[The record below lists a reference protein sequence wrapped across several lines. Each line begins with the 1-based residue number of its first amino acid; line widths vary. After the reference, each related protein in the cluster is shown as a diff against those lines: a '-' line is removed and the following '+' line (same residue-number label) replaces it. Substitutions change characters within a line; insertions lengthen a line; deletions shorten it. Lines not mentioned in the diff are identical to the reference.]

1 MEQNFNIT
9 SEGVES
15 PKKSNMTFHMQD
27 FNAAFVPQYQEV
39 VKNKPWVFYGDDNMF
54 PNHLMAL
61 YQYSALNRACL
72 NAISYAVK
80 GKNLKV
86 IEGDEGRIV
95 MANRSET
102 LYEVFEKC
110 AIDRV
115 IFGGYA
121 LNIVKSQDGGIA
133 EIYHMDF
140 SRLRA
145 GKEDEFTNVGTYY
158 YSVDWKNTNKYK
170 PLELPAFS
178 MLPDSGPSQV
188 MYFKSYSPGMSYY
201 PPPDYLGG
209 ITTIQLDI
217 EIKNFHWNN
226 MQNSM
231 MPSVAV
237 TFTNGVPSE
246 EERDIIY
253 RQLDAKYSSTNNAG
267 KWFLFFSE
275 NPETAPIITPI
286 QNNASDGWYT
296 SMAPQVEQT
305 VLTAHRITSPMILG
319 IKESGQLGGRNELL
333 DAYNL
338 FLEVVVKP
346 IQSEML
352 KDFEKVLFLKDKQS
366 IKLEIEQNQIL
377 PDIEDVIKGDIT
389 GI

>member
-1 MEQNFNIT
+1 
-9 SEGVES
+9 
-15 PKKSNMTFHMQD
+15 
-27 FNAAFVPQYQEV
+27 
-39 VKNKPWVFYGDDNMF
+39 
-54 PNHLMAL
+54 
-61 YQYSALNRACL
+61 
-72 NAISYAVK
+72 
-80 GKNLKV
+80 
-86 IEGDEGRIV
+86 
-95 MANRSET
+95 
-102 LYEVFEKC
+102 
-110 AIDRV
+110 
-115 IFGGYA
+115 
-121 LNIVKSQDGGIA
+121 
-133 EIYHMDF
+133 
-140 SRLRA
+140 
-145 GKEDEFTNVGTYY
+145 
-158 YSVDWKNTNKYK
+158 
-170 PLELPAFS
+170 
-178 MLPDSGPSQV
+178 
-188 MYFKSYSPGMSYY
+188 
-201 PPPDYLGG
+201 
-209 ITTIQLDI
+209 
-217 EIKNFHWNN
+217 

-305 VLTAHRITSPMILG
+305 VLTSHRITSPMILG
-319 IKESGQLGGRNELL
+319 IKESGQLGGRAELL

-346 IQSEML
+346 IQAEML